1 MDVRIS
7 KMKDKKLILINSYK
21 ERIKRLSCLYC
32 MDSFSCRESSFLEII
47 SDRCRRDNNIRK
59 SHRFATYNKI
69 IGPGDDHR
77 WMQ

>member
-1 MDVRIS
+1 MGVRIS

-21 ERIKRLSCLYC
+21 ERIKHLSYLYC
-32 MDSFSCRESSFLEII
+32 MDSISCRESSFLEIN
-47 SDRCRRDNNIRK
+47 SDRCRRDYKIRK
-59 SHRFATYNKI
+59 SHHFATYNNI